1 MMIKIQKIL
10 FCLSVLSVS
19 ACSIAKK
26 SEIEDNYKIY
36 ESKEIQC
43 GQEQIKVVS
52 YCFDPEE
59 GLVDRG
65 SGGIV
70 RECKSSQLFIGRK
83 KIINLPILKQE
94 INKFYSS
101 RILKEG
107 NLSLVSF
114 SCAQNDKEAYM
125 ILNQGVTNN
134 ANSLDN
140 SEKKRFDTPVILS
153 IKGVPVSENNKIL
166 KNKKYKKS
174 RAVSANSVYG
184 VN

>member
-10 FCLSVLSVS
+10 LCLSVLSIS
-19 ACSIAKK
+19 ACSTAKK
-26 SEIEDNYKIY
+26 NEVEDNYKRY
-36 ESKEIQC
+36 ESKQIQC

-70 RECKSSQLFIGRK
+70 RECKSSQLFIGK
-83 KIINLPILKQE
+83 NKVIDLPILKQE
-94 INKFYSS
+94 INKVYSPH
-101 RILKEG
+101 ILKEG
-107 NLSLVSF
+107 NVSLVSF
-114 SCAQNDKEAYM
+114 SCAQDDKEAYI

-134 ANSLDN
+134 ANAMDN

-153 IKGVPVSENNKIL
+153 IKGFLISENDKIL
-166 KNKKYKKS
+166 KNNRYRKS

>member
-1 MMIKIQKIL
+1 MIKIQKIL
-10 FCLSVLSVS
+10 FYFGILSIS
-19 ACSIAKK
+19 ACTTAK
-26 SEIEDNYKIY
+26 ENGVEDNYKKY
-36 ESKEIQC
+36 ESKQIQC

-70 RECKSSQLFIGRK
+70 RECKSSQLIIGK
-83 KIINLPILKQE
+83 NKVVDLPILKQG

-101 RILKEG
+101 KILKEG
-107 NLSLVSF
+107 DLSLVSF
-114 SCAQNDKEAYM
+114 SCVQDDQEAYI
-125 ILNQGVTNN
+125 ILNQGVSNN
-134 ANSLDN
+134 ANAMVD
-140 SEKKRFDTPVILS
+140 SEKKRYQTPIILS
-153 IKGVPVSENNKIL
+153 IKGVLMSEKDKIL
-166 KNKKYKKS
+166 KDNRYKKT